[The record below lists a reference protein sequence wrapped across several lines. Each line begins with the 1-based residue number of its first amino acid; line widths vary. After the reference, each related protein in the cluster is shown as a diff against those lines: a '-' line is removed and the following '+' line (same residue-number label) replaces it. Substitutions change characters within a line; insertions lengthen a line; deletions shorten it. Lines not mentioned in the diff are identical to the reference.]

1 MSINTCIY
9 VDCRCGQHQN
19 SKLGLRSAVR
29 LQAKVR
35 ECWLGLQP
43 KLNAG
48 LFVTHSSAR
57 KAYVACDVISTQQV
71 YLLHEMDS
79 KWAYVSDGERCGG
92 QSWRWEVHKVTA
104 KQCVAKKRK
113 GIIQTTVTETGR
125 RLPKK
130 RHESQQTAH
139 LQRKKTDTA
148 NAVQNT
154 TLQLPLSD

>member
-79 KWAYVSDGERCGG
+79 K
-92 QSWRWEVHKVTA
+92 
-104 KQCVAKKRK
+104 
-113 GIIQTTVTETGR
+113 
-125 RLPKK
+125 
-130 RHESQQTAH
+130 
-139 LQRKKTDTA
+139 
-148 NAVQNT
+148 
-154 TLQLPLSD
+154 

>member
-104 KQCVAKKRK
+104 KQCVAKKTQRDH
-113 GIIQTTVTETGR
+113 TNNSDR
-125 RLPKK
+125 NRASAPKN

-148 NAVQNT
+148 NVVQNT